1 MVMKILLTH
10 GYFLKEDEK
19 ELQVMK
25 PYPPLGLLSISAYL
39 EKNHFDNQ
47 VFDSTFHDFDTLRKK
62 LLEFRPDVIG
72 IYTNLMTKLNVLRII
87 QFIKTEKTLSTKI
100 ILGGPEVRNHKEN
113 FLKHGADV
121 IVFGEGEE
129 TMLNLCQILS
139 EKAEQNL
146 FSVNGIAFLDETQ
159 NLVVTDERELI
170 REIDELPYPNR
181 SKIDLQKYFDTWK
194 NVHGQSVIS
203 MSTMRGC
210 PYDCKWCSRA
220 VYGQSYRRRSP
231 QKVVEEMHWL
241 KTNYN
246 FDMIWFVDDVFTINF
261 PWLRAFVAEIEK
273 AAIKIPYEIITRAD
287 RMNPEIIS
295 LLKQSGC
302 YRVWIGAESGSQKI
316 IDAMSRRVKV
326 EQVRSMIQLSQQQGL
341 QAGTFIMLG
350 YPGETQEDIAETIYH
365 LKFSDPDL
373 YTLTIAYPIKGTPL
387 YAETE
392 NKFIAPLPW
401 ETSTDRDINFERTYS
416 RKYYDYAIRWVGNE
430 VAAHKSLKN
439 GKAYRV
445 PYLKLKSL
453 IAQAGMF
460 WYRTQRNSSV

>member
-1 MVMKILLTH
+1 MKILLTH

-19 ELQVMK
+19 ELQIMK
-25 PYPPLGLLSISAYL
+25 PYPPLGLLYISAYL
-39 EKNHFDNQ
+39 EKNNFDNE
-47 VFDSTFHDFDTLRKK
+47 VFDSTFADFESLKKK
-62 LLEFRPDVIG
+62 LLAFRPDVIG

-87 QFIKTEKTLSTKI
+87 QFIKSENTLTTKI

-113 FLKHGADV
+113 FLKYGADV

-129 TMLNLCQILS
+129 TMLTLCRVFSGETKNDLH
-139 EKAEQNL
+139 
-146 FSVNGIAFLDETQ
+146 SVNGIAFLDEVQ
-159 NLVVTDERELI
+159 NVIVNTERELKK
-170 REIDELPYPNR
+170 EMDEFSYPNR
-181 SKIDLQKYFDTWK
+181 HKIDLQKYFDTWK
-194 NVHGQSVIS
+194 NAHGQSVIS

-231 QKVVEEMHWL
+231 KKVVEEMQWL

-261 PWLRAFVAEIEK
+261 PWLREFVAEVEK
-273 AAIKIPYEIITRAD
+273 TAVKIPYEIITRAD
-287 RMNPEIIS
+287 RMNAEIIS

-302 YRVWIGAESGSQKI
+302 FRVWIGAESGSQKI

-350 YPGETQEDIAETIYH
+350 YPGETQEDIAETLHH

-373 YTLTIAYPIKGTPL
+373 YTLTVAYPIKGTPL

-401 ETSTDRDINFERTYS
+401 ETSTDRDIDFERTYT

-430 VAAHKSLKN
+430 VAVHKSLKN

-445 PYLKLKSL
+445 PFLKLKSFV
-453 IAQAGMF
+453 AQAGMR
-460 WYRTQRNSSV
+460 WHKTQRNSSV

>member
-1 MVMKILLTH
+1 MKILLTH

-19 ELQVMK
+19 ELQIMK
-25 PYPPLGLLSISAYL
+25 PYPPLGLLFISAYL
-39 EKNHFDNQ
+39 EENNFDNQ
-47 VFDSTFHDFDTLRKK
+47 VFDSTFSDFESLKKK

-87 QFIKTEKTLSTKI
+87 QFIKSEKSLTTRI
-100 ILGGPEVRNHKEN
+100 ILGGPEVRNHKEK
-113 FLKHGADV
+113 FLKYGAD
-121 IVFGEGEE
+121 IIAFGEGEE
-129 TMLNLCQILS
+129 TMLNLCQIFS
-139 EKAEQNL
+139 GDTEKKL
-146 FSVNGIAFLDETQ
+146 HSVDGIAYLDKSQ
-159 NLVVTDERELI
+159 NVIVNTERELK
-170 REIDELPYPNR
+170 RQIDELPYPNR

-194 NVHGQSVIS
+194 NAHGQSVIS

-231 QKVVEEMHWL
+231 KKVVEEMKWL

-261 PWLRAFVAEIEK
+261 PWLREFSEEVENAGV
-273 AAIKIPYEIITRAD
+273 KIPYEIITRAD
-287 RMNPEIIS
+287 RMNAEIIS
-295 LLKQSGC
+295 LLKKSGC

-326 EQVRSMIQLSQQQGL
+326 EQVRSMIQLSQKQGL

-350 YPGETQEDIAETIYH
+350 YPGETQEDIAETIHH

-373 YTLTIAYPIKGTPL
+373 YTLTVAYPIKGTDL

-392 NKFIAPLPW
+392 NKFISPLPW
-401 ETSTDRDINFERTYS
+401 ETSTDRDIDFKRNYS

-430 VAAHKSLKN
+430 VAAHKSMKN

-445 PYLKLKSL
+445 PYLKLKSFV
-453 IAQAGMF
+453 AQAGMR
-460 WYRTQRNSSV
+460 WHKTQRNSSV